1 MGAKQSTF
9 EVAPQ
14 HFHAP
19 KKNKTFLSLEKSRA
33 SYLSEH
39 LTACSETNLDTI
51 GTDATT
57 KGQVLRHKLRLGITK
72 PPPGAITKQPPVT
85 VTKSKAVPNDAQH
98 EVMLAE
104 EEDSNLEDSVEPEMV
119 VVMRNPQQNSQKPPV
134 VLTDVIKNDGVKKGR
149 RTFKPLGRYD
159 RSSSFHDAVDHQAS
173 KVRPEDFHF
182 AFHNLVFEGGGNKGL
197 AYCGAVRHYCLGETR
212 DAEDL
217 PEFED
222 WWIPVHLK
230 DMAELTTKHPD
241 VSRKCRESHF
251 TVQKTQRVFSS
262 IPIDQ
267 AHEQNNGCIKGDGGA
282 VGLTDNP
289 SALRRWIVAGPEV
302 ARRRW
307 IPEFE
312 EECQDVVKLDTK
324 EIAGPAVVETVMDA
338 KRIGQEQ
345 FEAFTRECLLDR
357 TKAVDD
363 PIPRNKLKVFS
374 ISTPR
379 SQSKGQ

>member
-1 MGAKQSTF
+1 M
-9 EVAPQ
+9 
-14 HFHAP
+14 
-19 KKNKTFLSLEKSRA
+19 
-33 SYLSEH
+33 
-39 LTACSETNLDTI
+39 
-51 GTDATT
+51 
-57 KGQVLRHKLRLGITK
+57 
-72 PPPGAITKQPPVT
+72 
-85 VTKSKAVPNDAQH
+85 
-98 EVMLAE
+98 
-104 EEDSNLEDSVEPEMV
+104 
-119 VVMRNPQQNSQKPPV
+119 
-134 VLTDVIKNDGVKKGR
+134 
-149 RTFKPLGRYD
+149 
-159 RSSSFHDAVDHQAS
+159 
-173 KVRPEDFHF
+173 
-182 AFHNLVFEGGGNKGL
+182 
-197 AYCGAVRHYCLGETR
+197 
-212 DAEDL
+212 
-217 PEFED
+217 
-222 WWIPVHLK
+222 HLK

-241 VSRKCRESHF
+241 VSRKFRESHF

-302 ARRRW
+302 ARVIEEFQDGNQHWRRQTADTRHHDQTPSVQASFVKDVCSLVGV
-307 IPEFE
+307 IEEMGDPFE
-312 EECQDVVKLDTK
+312 EESQDVVKLDTK
-324 EIAGPAVVETVMDA
+324 EIAGPAAVETVMDA